1 MKLNVKDYAGY
12 VLGLVNNTE
21 ELNEFEVK
29 FMELEKSR
37 LNEKIPTED
46 LEGLMY
52 HGNLALKDLDVLDYD
67 ETEKIILEG
76 MKGSSIILKIV
87 ADNDT
92 YKNFFEKLYKNKT
105 LQRAYNIIVG
115 NVLNIIKETGVKVE
129 ELEIA

>member
-12 VLGLVNNTE
+12 VLGLVNNAE

>member
-46 LEGLMY
+46 LEGLMF

-115 NVLNIIKETGVKVE
+115 NVLSIIKETGVKVE